1 MLSLLNLRIKRIKDD
16 IPLLLIMT
24 GMAFLLTFIFG
35 SSFDT
40 GFNPTIAITD
50 NDNSEYS
57 RELIEEIQTI
67 PNYNFEITNYSEAIQ
82 RVKEFDTIT
91 ALIINENFAIEGNGT
106 VDIFTA
112 KESIEGLQFEN
123 TLRSKLLL
131 IDHKMRLNSI
141 TKDMFEIEDLE
152 LLKTM
157 QYDVK
162 NTFDIYWNYKKPITT
177 KLNILSELE
186 SNQYDDLLHYLVGFT
201 LFFSTYV
208 LVFGA
213 ADILK
218 EKQDYT
224 LQKLLVSPLSKSSI
238 IASNMI
244 VTFMSGFI
252 QVFTLVMLGKYVLNI
267 NWGGHVGIILLI
279 YGAFVFCLTSF
290 GMFLSGI
297 IKTHEQLSSITPIVL
312 TSSAMLGGCM
322 WPLEIV
328 SSKLLLFI
336 SNLMP
341 HKWALQ
347 SIEGIIMHD
356 QPISTSVNSLLVL
369 IGMGLLYFLLGLRVL
384 KVE

>member
-1 MLSLLNLRIKRIKDD
+1 MLSLLNLRIKRLKDD

-35 SSFDT
+35 SSFNT

-50 NDNSEYS
+50 NDNSENS
-57 RELIEEIQTI
+57 RELIEEIQKI

-91 ALIINENFAIEGNGT
+91 ALIIKENFASEGNGT

-131 IDHKMRLNSI
+131 IDHKMKLNSI
-141 TKDMFEIEDLE
+141 TKDMFQLEDIE

-177 KLNILSELE
+177 KLNMVSELE
-186 SNQYDDLLHYLVGFT
+186 SNQYDNLLHYLVGFT

-224 LQKLLVSPLSKSSI
+224 LQKLLVSPLKKSSI

-244 VTFMSGFI
+244 VTFMLGFI
-252 QVFTLVMLGKYVLNI
+252 QVFSLVLLGKYVLNI
-267 NWGGHVGIILLI
+267 NWGGHIGIILLI

-297 IKTHEQLSSITPIVL
+297 IKTHEQLSSITPIIL

-336 SNLMP
+336 SNFMP

-356 QPISTSVNSLLVL
+356 QPISTSVNSLIIL
-369 IGMGLLYFLLGLRVL
+369 IGMGLMFYLLGLRVL